1 MIDME
6 QNIIIF
12 PEFEQLK
19 KEVAKLKTEISML
32 LLEHDELKYVICR
45 NIETA
50 YMLKLGALE
59 YKAYEAQ
66 CIALRLKRKIE
77 LIQARLNRMEK
88 ANLSEIEAIL
98 DAEFEDFQRK
108 LDEQIDKMNEALDY
122 ASGKPLSDEEMKELK
137 KLYRKIVK
145 LLHPDLNPNITPAQ
159 AELFEKAVT
168 AYKDGNLQQLRVIA
182 DMINDEI
189 DIEDENAILKL
200 SAEKKR
206 LEASLNKIKEN
217 IIKIKSEYP
226 YTLKEITED
235 DEATEKYKTQLEDIL
250 SQYNELIEFYNLKL
264 KEMLR

>member
-1 MIDME
+1 ME

-12 PEFEQLK
+12 PEFEELK
-19 KEVAKLKTEISML
+19 KEVAKLKTEISMM

-88 ANLSEIEAIL
+88 ANHLEIEAIL
-98 DAEFEDFQRK
+98 DAEFADFQRK
-108 LDEQIDKMNEALDY
+108 LDEQIDKMNEALDNSN
-122 ASGKPLSDEEMKELK
+122 ADLLSEEEVKELK

-145 LLHPDLNPNITPAQ
+145 ALHPDLNPNITPAQ
-159 AELFEKAVT
+159 TELFERAVA
-168 AYKDGNLQQLRVIA
+168 AYKDGALQRLRVIA

-189 DIEDENAILKL
+189 DIEDENAISKL

-206 LEASLNKIKEN
+206 LEMSLNKIKEN
-217 IIKIKSEYP
+217 IENIKSEYP
-226 YTLKEITED
+226 YTLKEIIED
-235 DEATEKYKTQLEDIL
+235 KEATEKYKAQIEDIL